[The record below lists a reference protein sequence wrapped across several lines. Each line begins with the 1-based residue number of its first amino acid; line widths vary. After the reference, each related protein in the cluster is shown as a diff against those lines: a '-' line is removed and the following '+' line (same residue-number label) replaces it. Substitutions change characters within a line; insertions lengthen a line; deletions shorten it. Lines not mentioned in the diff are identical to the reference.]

1 MLTFVLAVTTY
12 LFFKKADEAQKAVDA
27 KQKEASE
34 ANTKR
39 LEAEKN
45 RIQIVKEVLGLPE
58 DTGNPEILELKQ
70 DAIDD
75 VYGKYLEE
83 PTYTAALK
91 WLSSSIQEHYESMQG
106 LQAEKDRFAEEKKQL
121 AEKHVAE
128 MNKLTD
134 SRKAA
139 QDELDKLRADKTA
152 YENENTKQKNALEK
166 NREAADAESKRLRL
180 LGEEIAKGKRYLSSE
195 RQKTWPADAP
205 AEGDKAEADTGR
217 DERRVALMLDELRER
232 ERTIFRLNEVLAKLR
247 VADPALQNTVRSAT
261 PKDDRVDGFDGR
273 ILSVNELDRTVL
285 VACGTT
291 SGLRA
296 GLMFDVYDPTDPR
309 PQLGSNKAVV
319 EVVAIESDSLV
330 RCRFRKDSILDPVVP
345 GDVVATSLWSPGTPL
360 EVVIV
365 GVVQLG
371 GNPEGDRKR
380 LEQLVERI
388 GGTIAET
395 VSPSTTMVVD
405 AGVPQVKG
413 SDAEASG
420 PRKKMTEKEKK
431 FRDDQIREAKQQGI
445 KVMAFEPFLDSLG
458 LQVESV
464 RSNRLPVPVNPQA
477 APARSEN
484 IAF

>member
-1 MLTFVLAVTTY
+1 
-12 LFFKKADEAQKAVDA
+12 
-27 KQKEASE
+27 
-34 ANTKR
+34 
-39 LEAEKN
+39 
-45 RIQIVKEVLGLPE
+45 
-58 DTGNPEILELKQ
+58 
-70 DAIDD
+70 
-75 VYGKYLEE
+75 
-83 PTYTAALK
+83 
-91 WLSSSIQEHYESMQG
+91 
-106 LQAEKDRFAEEKKQL
+106 
-121 AEKHVAE
+121 
-128 MNKLTD
+128 
-134 SRKAA
+134 
-139 QDELDKLRADKTA
+139 
-152 YENENTKQKNALEK
+152 
-166 NREAADAESKRLRL
+166 
-180 LGEEIAKGKRYLSSE
+180 
-195 RQKTWPADAP
+195 
-205 AEGDKAEADTGR
+205 
-217 DERRVALMLDELRER
+217 
-232 ERTIFRLNEVLAKLR
+232 
-247 VADPALQNTVRSAT
+247 
-261 PKDDRVDGFDGR
+261 
-273 ILSVNELDRTVL
+273 
-285 VACGTT
+285 
-291 SGLRA
+291 
-296 GLMFDVYDPTDPR
+296 
-309 PQLGSNKAVV
+309 
-319 EVVAIESDSLV
+319 
-330 RCRFRKDSILDPVVP
+330 
-345 GDVVATSLWSPGTPL
+345 VATSLWSPGTPL